1 MKLIPD
7 PPLLLLRRLVVSIES
22 SGVRGAMVR
31 SYRRL
36 ARSLSNHGL
45 GGTLDRAFHTAPVA
59 ASTGKA
65 AAPDPFDL
73 RYGTDTAQKV
83 FPESLPDASLS
94 SLYLSAYLAVA
105 ASAVTG
111 ALTDL
116 KVEKEKFTFVDLG
129 CGKGRALLVAA
140 GFPFRGIL
148 GVELAPA
155 LCEVAR
161 ANIAMKPEWASRIT
175 VINEDAAKVTYPET
189 PLVVFLFSPFF
200 APVLRRVLANLERQ
214 LRRAPRETYL
224 LYANNPRITKVL
236 KRFPFLREVS
246 ETSYLLSPEE
256 AAADPSY
263 VAETSVTLYSVDL
276 TR

>member
-1 MKLIPD
+1 
-7 PPLLLLRRLVVSIES
+7 
-22 SGVRGAMVR
+22 MVR

-36 ARSLSNHGL
+36 ERSLSNHGL
-45 GGTLDRAFHTAPVA
+45 GGTLDRAFHRAP
-59 ASTGKA
+59 A
-65 AAPDPFDL
+65 AAPAARATAADPFDQQ
-73 RYGTDTAQKV
+73 YGTETAKKV
-83 FPESLPDASLS
+83 FPQSLPDTSLS

-105 ASAVTG
+105 ASAVNG

-116 KVEKEKFTFVDLG
+116 RIEKEKFTFLDLG

-140 GFPFRGIL
+140 RFPFRGIL
-148 GVELAPA
+148 GVELAPG

-161 ANIAMKPEWASRIT
+161 ANIAKKSEWASRIT

-224 LYANNPRITKVL
+224 LYANNPRFTKVL
-236 KRFPFLREVS
+236 KRFPFLREVW
-246 ETSYLLSPEE
+246 ETSYPLTPEE

-263 VAETSVTLYSVDL
+263 VEETSVTLYSVDL